1 MRTAREQLLAQ
12 AGSMRAA
19 VVVLVLCA
27 LAILAGCGT
36 PLDTAENAYSVEES
50 TARKS
55 YIIVGT
61 AFAKGKA
68 TEAQMAE
75 ARQLYD
81 AYFQAQTEVYNELTA
96 ARAEGDVNLTAPGR
110 REKVTQHMT
119 EVTRCAFLLAK
130 LAKEVTK

>member
-1 MRTAREQLLAQ
+1 MRRRVPSVLA
-12 AGSMRAA
+12 
-19 VVVLVLCA
+19 LCA

-36 PLDTAENAYSVEES
+36 PLDMAEDAYSIEES

-81 AYFQAQTEVYNELTA
+81 AYFQAQTQVYDELTA
-96 ARAEGDVNLTAPGR
+96 ARAEGDATLSAPGR
-110 REKVTQHMT
+110 REKLALHVA
-119 EVTRCAFLLAK
+119 EVTRTAFLLAK

>member
-1 MRTAREQLLAQ
+1 MKRSGLLPMLLLAL
-12 AGSMRAA
+12 G
-19 VVVLVLCA
+19 A

-36 PLDTAENAYSVEES
+36 PLDQAEDAYSVEES
-50 TARKS
+50 AARKS

-61 AFAKGKA
+61 AFAKGEA

-81 AYFQAQTEVYNELTA
+81 AYFQAQTQVYDELTA
-96 ARAEGDVNLTAPGR
+96 ARAEGDTALSAPGR
-110 REKVTQHMT
+110 REKVARHMVD
-119 EVTRCAFLLAK
+119 VTRTAFLLVR

>member
-1 MRTAREQLLAQ
+1 MNRRGPTALFHTPKT
-12 AGSMRAA
+12 RAA
-19 VVVLVLCA
+19 ALFLLLSVLIV
-27 LAILAGCGT
+27 LAGCGT
-36 PLDTAENAYSVEES
+36 PLDQAEDAYSVEES
-50 TARKS
+50 AARKS

-68 TEAQMAE
+68 TEEQMAE

-81 AYFQAQTEVYNELTA
+81 AYFQAQTEVYSELTA

-110 REKVTQHMT
+110 REKVTSHMT

>member
-1 MRTAREQLLAQ
+1 MRTAREQLLAR
-12 AGSMRAA
+12 ARSMRAA

-36 PLDTAENAYSVEES
+36 PLDRAEDAYSVEES

-61 AFAKGKA
+61 AFARGEA

-81 AYFQAQTEVYNELTA
+81 SYFQAQTQVYDVLTT
-96 ARAEGDVNLTAPGR
+96 ARAEGDVNLLVPGR
-110 REKVTQHMT
+110 REEVARHMA